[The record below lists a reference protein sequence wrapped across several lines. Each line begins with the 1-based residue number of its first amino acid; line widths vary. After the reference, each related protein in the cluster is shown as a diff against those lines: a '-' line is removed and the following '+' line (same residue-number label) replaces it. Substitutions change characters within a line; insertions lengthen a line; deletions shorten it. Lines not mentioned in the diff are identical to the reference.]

1 MQWLRPE
8 FEGRE
13 GELETRADFEK
24 RTGITAMSLSSHFTR
39 YADKKPPVVAKHG
52 KLKFFAAAELDS
64 FVRWISEN
72 SGTRSEADVKRSEI
86 ARLKDSIDDAED
98 RRQVHLAALDK
109 ADRDKARFQRKLR
122 QEEEALDFLEKG
134 R

>member
-1 MQWLRPE
+1 MQWLRPK

-52 KLKFFAAAELDS
+52 KLKFFVAAELDS

-98 RRQVHLAALDK
+98 RRQAHLAALDK

>member
-13 GELETRADFEK
+13 GELETRADFQK
-24 RTGITAMSLSSHFTR
+24 RTGVSAMSLSSHFTR
-39 YADKKPPVVAKHG
+39 YADRKPPVVARHG
-52 KLKFFAAAELDS
+52 KLKYFAAVELDG
-64 FVRWISEN
+64 FLLWISEN

-86 ARLKDSIDDAED
+86 ARLRDSIEEAEE
-98 RRQVHLAALDK
+98 RRQAHLAALAK

-122 QEEEALDFLEKG
+122 QEEEILAFLEQG
-134 R
+134 Q